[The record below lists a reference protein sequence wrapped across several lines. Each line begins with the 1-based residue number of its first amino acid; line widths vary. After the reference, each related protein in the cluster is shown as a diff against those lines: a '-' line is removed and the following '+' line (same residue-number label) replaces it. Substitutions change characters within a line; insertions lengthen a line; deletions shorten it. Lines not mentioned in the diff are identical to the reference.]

1 MSSTTAPIKL
11 VDPPFYDAPIVDNPT
26 AGQQHSQ
33 AWTEYHQAVADQ
45 VNALAAKVGAG
56 AGVTDGS
63 DAAAGQLGEYMTATA
78 SGIGLTNNVAANIVS
93 LDLTAGDWD
102 VSGNVAFSAGA
113 GTHVVFAAGI
123 DSLDTQTMASFPTG
137 AVTQGISTSVKRY
150 NGTATVTVWLVALAA
165 FSGTTTASGTIRA
178 RRVR

>member
-45 VNALAAKVGAG
+45 VNALAAKANV
-56 AGVTDGS
+56 GVTDGS
-63 DAAAGQLGEYMTATA
+63 DAAAGQIGEYMTATA
-78 SGIGLTNNVAANIVS
+78 SGVGLANNVASNIVS

-113 GTHVVFAAGI
+113 GTHTLFAAGI
-123 DSLDTQTMASFPTG
+123 DSIDTQTMGSFPTG

-150 NGTATVTVWLVALAA
+150 NGTATVTVWLVALAS
-165 FSGTTTASGTIRA
+165 FTGTTTASGTIRA
-178 RRVR
+178 RRMR